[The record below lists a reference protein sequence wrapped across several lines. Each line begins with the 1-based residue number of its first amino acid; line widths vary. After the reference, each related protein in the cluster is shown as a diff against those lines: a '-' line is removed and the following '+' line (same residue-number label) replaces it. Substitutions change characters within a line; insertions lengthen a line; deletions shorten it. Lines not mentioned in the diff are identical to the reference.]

1 MKYAA
6 AACRAARHR
15 RFPHQQASTCRAQ
28 SSEPTPRHAA
38 HLRRQE
44 HGSRRW
50 RAASRSSASEMHT
63 AAVVLGCFEVDWTR
77 ERLGTESHYAI
88 AVRSPQRRR
97 ARGLYTDDPL
107 VSNFRFIAHQ
117 RLMRARKEPFRDEKR
132 RVTAEK
138 RVKRKSL
145 LPCKKARHRRFAR
158 RRGGK
163 SRSASTPGLH

>member
-1 MKYAA
+1 
-6 AACRAARHR
+6 
-15 RFPHQQASTCRAQ
+15 
-28 SSEPTPRHAA
+28 
-38 HLRRQE
+38 
-44 HGSRRW
+44 
-50 RAASRSSASEMHT
+50 MHT

-132 RVTAEK
+132 V
-138 RVKRKSL
+138 
-145 LPCKKARHRRFAR
+145 
-158 RRGGK
+158 
-163 SRSASTPGLH
+163 SAQRNV